1 MFRPDAPAAIDS
13 YVESMQKLRGT
24 LLATQQ
30 KLGLAGATVL
40 VRLNFGKL
48 SDEFQPAAFCI
59 GWRKWSA
66 TACFCRSSPAQITPR
81 CWHWHLAA

>member
-48 SDEFQPAAFCI
+48 SDEFPAGSI
-59 GWRKWSA
+59 QLLS
-66 TACFCRSSPAQITPR
+66 
-81 CWHWHLAA
+81 